1 MNIILTG
8 STGFIGSNF
17 QKYCLSEGHSI
28 LPVGRNGSRIDSQ
41 IIGLEDPNFDQQID
55 VFAPD
60 LVVDLATH
68 FDLSPLTSSTN
79 LLDGSFSF
87 HLKLSNKLRFLQI
100 PWLYS
105 SSYWQLLR
113 KPDGNF
119 ISDYHFLKHSVEEYL
134 MASQGP
140 HFSSLVLF
148 DTYGPGDRRGKI
160 VQKLMELEP
169 SAPPLELS
177 PGYQFINLI
186 HIEDICSG
194 IFQQCKNLLI
204 QNPSEKRLFLAS
216 AQFVT
221 LRELVS
227 EIEFVRG
234 DKLPVKWGARDY
246 RDGEILDIPVNQPSV
261 QHWQE
266 SFKLRQ
272 GLGTLT

>member
-28 LPVGRNGSRIDSQ
+28 LPVGRKSSGNDSQ
-41 IIGLEDPNFDQQID
+41 IISLEDPNFDQQID

-60 LVVDLATH
+60 LIVDLATH

-87 HLKLSNKLRFLQI
+87 HLRLSNKLRFLQI

-134 MASQGP
+134 MASKGP

-204 QNPSEKRLFLAS
+204 QNPSDKRLFLAS

-234 DKLPVKWGARDY
+234 LKLPVKWGARDY
-246 RDGEILDIPVNQPSV
+246 RVGEILDIPVNQPSV
-261 QHWQE
+261 QNWQE
-266 SFKLRQ
+266 SFMLRQ
-272 GLGTLT
+272 GLGTLI